1 MGALVTRASF
11 RISLQMTE
19 VMNAAAFS
27 KRVRYNP
34 NNASDIHTTQKG
46 VTMFRPMR
54 RSKQQL
60 PHEEALAILQEGS
73 TGILALS
80 GDDGYPYTVPLNY
93 LYVEAD
99 EPEALGK
106 VYFHSAK
113 AGHKIDAIERDPKAS
128 FCVIADDTVLP
139 DKYSTAY
146 KSIIAFGTV
155 RLIEGNLAHKA
166 LFDLGDKYNP
176 HHEDRTLEEVNS
188 AEHKC
193 AMIEFTIEH
202 LTGKE
207 SHSYRKQREQREQQE

>member
-34 NNASDIHTTQKG
+34 NNASDIHTLQKKG

-80 GDDGYPYTVPLNY
+80 GDDGYPYLVPLNY
-93 LYVEAD
+93 LYIEAD

-113 AGHKIDAIERDPKAS
+113 AGHKIDAIECDPKAS

-146 KSIIAFGTV
+146 KSVIAFGTV

-207 SHSYRKQREQREQQE
+207 SHSYRKQREQTE

>member
-1 MGALVTRASF
+1 
-11 RISLQMTE
+11 
-19 VMNAAAFS
+19 
-27 KRVRYNP
+27 
-34 NNASDIHTTQKG
+34 
-46 VTMFRPMR
+46 MFRPMR
-54 RSKQQL
+54 RTKQQI
-60 PHEEALAILQEGS
+60 PHEEALVILQEGS

-80 GDDGYPYTVPLNY
+80 GDDGYPYLVPLNY
-93 LYVEAD
+93 LYVVAD
-99 EPEALGK
+99 GPEALGK

-146 KSIIAFGTV
+146 KSVIAFGTV
-155 RLIEGNLAHKA
+155 RLIEGDLAHKA

-176 HHEDRTLEEVNS
+176 HHEDRTLEKVNS
-188 AEHKC
+188 AEDRC

-207 SHSYRKQREQREQQE
+207 SHSYRKQREQQAKE

>member
-19 VMNAAAFS
+19 VMNAAASS

-34 NNASDIHTTQKG
+34 NNASDIHTLQKKG

-80 GDDGYPYTVPLNY
+80 GDDGYPYLVPLNY

-113 AGHKIDAIERDPKAS
+113 AGHKIDAIECDPKAS

-146 KSIIAFGTV
+146 KSVIAFGTV

-207 SHSYRKQREQREQQE
+207 SHSYRKQREQTE

>member
-1 MGALVTRASF
+1 M
-11 RISLQMTE
+11 LQMAE
-19 VMNAAAFS
+19 AANNAAFS
-27 KRVRYNP
+27 RRVRYNP
-34 NNASDIHTTQKG
+34 SNGIDIHAHHKKG

-60 PHEEALAILQEGS
+60 PHEEALAILREGS

-146 KSIIAFGTV
+146 KSVIAFGTV
-155 RLIEGNLAHKA
+155 RLIEGDLAHKA

-176 HHEDRTLEEVNS
+176 HHEGRTLEEVNS
-188 AEHKC
+188 AEDRC

-207 SHSYRKQREQREQQE
+207 SHSYRKQREQQE

>member
-1 MGALVTRASF
+1 
-11 RISLQMTE
+11 
-19 VMNAAAFS
+19 
-27 KRVRYNP
+27 
-34 NNASDIHTTQKG
+34 
-46 VTMFRPMR
+46 MFRPMR

-80 GDDGYPYTVPLNY
+80 GDDGYPYLVPLNY
-93 LYVEAD
+93 LYVVAD
-99 EPEALGK
+99 GPEALGK

-146 KSIIAFGTV
+146 KSVIAFGTV
-155 RLIEGNLAHKA
+155 RLIEGDLAHKT

-207 SHSYRKQREQREQQE
+207 SHSYRKQREQQAKE

>member
-1 MGALVTRASF
+1 MGALVIRASS

-19 VMNAAAFS
+19 AMNAAAFS

-34 NNASDIHTTQKG
+34 NNVSDIHTPHKG
-46 VTMFRPMR
+46 VTMFRPVR

-80 GDDGYPYTVPLNY
+80 GDDGYPYLVPLNY
-93 LYVEAD
+93 LYVVAD
-99 EPEALGK
+99 GPEALGK

-146 KSIIAFGTV
+146 KSVIAFGTV
-155 RLIEGNLAHKA
+155 RLIEGDLAHKT

-207 SHSYRKQREQREQQE
+207 SHSYRKQREQQAKE

>member
-34 NNASDIHTTQKG
+34 NNASDIHTPQKG

-113 AGHKIDAIERDPKAS
+113 AGHKIDAI
-128 FCVIADDTVLP
+128 
-139 DKYSTAY
+139 
-146 KSIIAFGTV
+146 
-155 RLIEGNLAHKA
+155 
-166 LFDLGDKYNP
+166 
-176 HHEDRTLEEVNS
+176 
-188 AEHKC
+188 
-193 AMIEFTIEH
+193 
-202 LTGKE
+202 
-207 SHSYRKQREQREQQE
+207 

>member
-1 MGALVTRASF
+1 
-11 RISLQMTE
+11 
-19 VMNAAAFS
+19 
-27 KRVRYNP
+27 
-34 NNASDIHTTQKG
+34 
-46 VTMFRPMR
+46 MFRPMR

-80 GDDGYPYTVPLNY
+80 GDDGYPYLVPLNY

-113 AGHKIDAIERDPKAS
+113 AGHKIDAIECDPKAS

-146 KSIIAFGTV
+146 KSVIAFGTV
-155 RLIEGNLAHKA
+155 RLIEGNLTHKA

-188 AEHKC
+188 AEDRC

>member
-1 MGALVTRASF
+1 MGALVIRASS

-19 VMNAAAFS
+19 AMNAAAFS

-34 NNASDIHTTQKG
+34 NNVSDIHTPQKG
-46 VTMFRPMR
+46 VTMFRPVR

-80 GDDGYPYTVPLNY
+80 GDDGYPYLVPLNY
-93 LYVEAD
+93 LYVVAD
-99 EPEALGK
+99 GPEALGK

-128 FCVIADDTVLP
+128 FCVIADDTV
-139 DKYSTAY
+139 
-146 KSIIAFGTV
+146 
-155 RLIEGNLAHKA
+155 RLIEGDLAHKA

-176 HHEDRTLEEVNS
+176 HHEDRTLEKVNS
-188 AEHKC
+188 AEDRC

-207 SHSYRKQREQREQQE
+207 SHSYRKQREQQAKE

>member
-34 NNASDIHTTQKG
+34 NNASDIHTLQKKG

-60 PHEEALAILQEGS
+60 PHEEALAIPQEGS

-80 GDDGYPYTVPLNY
+80 GDDGYPYLVPLNY

-113 AGHKIDAIERDPKAS
+113 AGHKIDAIECDPKAS

-146 KSIIAFGTV
+146 KSVIAFGTV

-207 SHSYRKQREQREQQE
+207 SHSYRKQREQTE

>member
-1 MGALVTRASF
+1 MGALVIRASS
-11 RISLQMTE
+11 RISLQIAEM
-19 VMNAAAFS
+19 MNAAAFS
-27 KRVRYNP
+27 ERVRYNP
-34 NNASDIHTTQKG
+34 SNASDILTPHKG
-46 VTMFRPMR
+46 VTMFRPVR

-80 GDDGYPYTVPLNY
+80 GDDGYPYLVPLNY
-93 LYVEAD
+93 LYVVAD
-99 EPEALGK
+99 GPEALGK

-146 KSIIAFGTV
+146 KSVIAFGTV
-155 RLIEGNLAHKA
+155 RLIEGDLAHKT

-207 SHSYRKQREQREQQE
+207 SHSYRKQREQQAKE

>member
-1 MGALVTRASF
+1 MGALVIRASS

-19 VMNAAAFS
+19 AMNAAAFF

-34 NNASDIHTTQKG
+34 SMQPHHARHKRGYDVQINAQKQ
-46 VTMFRPMR
+46 TAASSR
-54 RSKQQL
+54 RSARY
-60 PHEEALAILQEGS
+60 PARREHGH
-73 TGILALS
+73 
-80 GDDGYPYTVPLNY
+80 PYTIPLNY

-146 KSIIAFGTV
+146 KSVIAFGTV
-155 RLIEGNLAHKA
+155 HLIEGDLAHKA

-188 AEHKC
+188 AEDRC

-207 SHSYRKQREQREQQE
+207 SHSYRKQREQQE

>member
-1 MGALVTRASF
+1 MWALVTRASF

-34 NNASDIHTTQKG
+34 NNASDIHTLQKKG

-80 GDDGYPYTVPLNY
+80 GDDGYPYLVPLNY
-93 LYVEAD
+93 LFVDGD

-106 VYFHSAK
+106 VYFDSAN
-113 AGHKIDAIERDPKAS
+113 AG
-128 FCVIADDTVLP
+128 
-139 DKYSTAY
+139 
-146 KSIIAFGTV
+146 
-155 RLIEGNLAHKA
+155 
-166 LFDLGDKYNP
+166 
-176 HHEDRTLEEVNS
+176 
-188 AEHKC
+188 
-193 AMIEFTIEH
+193 
-202 LTGKE
+202 
-207 SHSYRKQREQREQQE
+207 Q

>member
-1 MGALVTRASF
+1 MGALVIRASS

-19 VMNAAAFS
+19 AMNAAAFS

-34 NNASDIHTTQKG
+34 NNVSDIHTPHKG

-80 GDDGYPYTVPLNY
+80 GDDGYPYLVPLNY
-93 LYVEAD
+93 LYVVAD
-99 EPEALGK
+99 GPEAPGK

-146 KSIIAFGTV
+146 KSVIAFGTV
-155 RLIEGNLAHKA
+155 RLIEGDLAHKT

-207 SHSYRKQREQREQQE
+207 SHSYRKQREQQAKE

>member
-1 MGALVTRASF
+1 MGALITRASF
-11 RISLQMTE
+11 LISLQMTE

-34 NNASDIHTTQKG
+34 NNASDIYTPQKG

-166 LFDLGDKYNP
+166 LFDLGNKYNP

-207 SHSYRKQREQREQQE
+207 SHSYRKQREQTE

>member
-1 MGALVTRASF
+1 MGALVTRASS

-19 VMNAAAFS
+19 AMNAAAFS

-34 NNASDIHTTQKG
+34 SNASDILTPHKG
-46 VTMFRPMR
+46 VTMFRPVR

-80 GDDGYPYTVPLNY
+80 GDDGYPYLVPLNY
-93 LYVEAD
+93 LYVVAD
-99 EPEALGK
+99 GPEALGK

-146 KSIIAFGTV
+146 KSVIAFGTV

-207 SHSYRKQREQREQQE
+207 SHSYRKQREQQAKE

>member
-1 MGALVTRASF
+1 
-11 RISLQMTE
+11 
-19 VMNAAAFS
+19 
-27 KRVRYNP
+27 
-34 NNASDIHTTQKG
+34 
-46 VTMFRPMR
+46 MFRPMR

-80 GDDGYPYTVPLNY
+80 GDDGYPYLVPLNY

-106 VYFHSAK
+106 V
-113 AGHKIDAIERDPKAS
+113 ECDPRAS

-146 KSIIAFGTV
+146 KSVIAFGTV

-188 AEHKC
+188 AEDRC

>member
-1 MGALVTRASF
+1 
-11 RISLQMTE
+11 
-19 VMNAAAFS
+19 
-27 KRVRYNP
+27 
-34 NNASDIHTTQKG
+34 
-46 VTMFRPMR
+46 MFRPMR

-60 PHEEALAILQEGS
+60 PHEEALAILREGN

-80 GDDGYPYTVPLNY
+80 GDDGYPYTVPVNY
-93 LYVEAD
+93 LYVEDAGYGS
-99 EPEALGK
+99 LGK

-146 KSIIAFGTV
+146 KSVIAFGTV
-155 RLIEGNLAHKA
+155 RLIEGDLAHKA

-176 HHEDRTLEEVNS
+176 HHEDRTLEKVNS
-188 AEHKC
+188 AEDRC

-207 SHSYRKQREQREQQE
+207 SHSYRKQREQQAKE

>member
-1 MGALVTRASF
+1 MEALITRAPW
-11 RISLQMTE
+11 RIALQMAE

-27 KRVRYNP
+27 KHVRYNP
-34 NNASDIHTTQKG
+34 NNVSDIHTLQKG

-60 PHEEALAILQEGS
+60 PHEEALAILQEGN

-80 GDDGYPYTVPLNY
+80 GDDGYPYLVPLNY

-99 EPEALGK
+99 EPEALDK

-128 FCVIADDTVLP
+128 LCVIADDTVLP

-146 KSIIAFGTV
+146 KSVIAFGTV
-155 RLIEGNLAHKA
+155 RLIEGDLAHKA

-188 AEHKC
+188 AEDRC
-193 AMIEFTIEH
+193 AMIEFTIER

-207 SHSYRKQREQREQQE
+207 SHSYRKQREQQE

>member
-1 MGALVTRASF
+1 MGALVTRASS
-11 RISLQMTE
+11 RISLQIAEM
-19 VMNAAAFS
+19 MNAAAFS
-27 KRVRYNP
+27 ERVRYNP
-34 NNASDIHTTQKG
+34 SNASDILTPHKG

-60 PHEEALAILQEGS
+60 PHEEALVILQEGS

-80 GDDGYPYTVPLNY
+80 GDDGYPYLVPLNY
-93 LYVEAD
+93 LYVVAD
-99 EPEALGK
+99 GSEALGK

-113 AGHKIDAIERDPKAS
+113 AGHKIDTIERDPKAS

-146 KSIIAFGTV
+146 KSVIAFGTV
-155 RLIEGNLAHKA
+155 RLIEGDLAHKA

-176 HHEDRTLEEVNS
+176 HHEDRTLEKVNS
-188 AEHKC
+188 AEDRC

-207 SHSYRKQREQREQQE
+207 SHSYRKQREQQAKE

>member
-34 NNASDIHTTQKG
+34 NNASDIHTLQKKG

-80 GDDGYPYTVPLNY
+80 GDDGYPYLVPLNY

-113 AGHKIDAIERDPKAS
+113 AGHKLDAIECDPKAS

-146 KSIIAFGTV
+146 KSVIAFGTV

-207 SHSYRKQREQREQQE
+207 SHSYRKQREQTE

>member
-1 MGALVTRASF
+1 MQAISTRHKKGLRCSDQCAEANSSFLTKKHSLSCKKEARAS
-11 RISLQMTE
+11 SL
-19 VMNAAAFS
+19 F
-27 KRVRYNP
+27 
-34 NNASDIHTTQKG
+34 
-46 VTMFRPMR
+46 
-54 RSKQQL
+54 L
-60 PHEEALAILQEGS
+60 
-73 TGILALS
+73 

-207 SHSYRKQREQREQQE
+207 SHSYRKQREQTE

>member
-1 MGALVTRASF
+1 MGALVTRASS
-11 RISLQMTE
+11 RISLQIAEM
-19 VMNAAAFS
+19 MNAAAFS
-27 KRVRYNP
+27 EHVRYNP
-34 NNASDIHTTQKG
+34 SNASDILTPHKG
-46 VTMFRPMR
+46 VTMFRPVR

-60 PHEEALAILQEGS
+60 PHEEALATLQEGS

-80 GDDGYPYTVPLNY
+80 GDDGYPYLVPLNY

-146 KSIIAFGTV
+146 KSVIAFGTV
-155 RLIEGNLAHKA
+155 RLIEGDLAHKT

-207 SHSYRKQREQREQQE
+207 SHSYRKQREQQAKE

>member
-1 MGALVTRASF
+1 MGALVTRASS
-11 RISLQMTE
+11 RISLQIAEM
-19 VMNAAAFS
+19 MNAAAFS
-27 KRVRYNP
+27 ERVRYNP
-34 NNASDIHTTQKG
+34 SNASDILTPHKG

-80 GDDGYPYTVPLNY
+80 GDDGYPYLVPLNY
-93 LYVEAD
+93 LYVVAD
-99 EPEALGK
+99 GPEALGK

-146 KSIIAFGTV
+146 KSVIAFGTV
-155 RLIEGNLAHKA
+155 RLIEGDLAHKA

-176 HHEDRTLEEVNS
+176 HHEDRTCEEVDS

-193 AMIEFTIEH
+193 AMIEFTIDH

-207 SHSYRKQREQREQQE
+207 SHSYRKQREQQAKE